1 MAWAIR
7 TIYTSKCVQ
16 MGPQQLPKTSK
27 FYSIC
32 NKCDM
37 QKTVGGGYTPF
48 GRLKVKLVLLGYTDY
63 FLLRSIWAIDTV
75 QFLNQTT
82 ILK

>member
-1 MAWAIR
+1 MKFTNKYGTVDKLGGGMHHLWVPRVSYRYNVLMASAIR

-16 MGPQQLPKTSK
+16 MDPEQLPETST

-37 QKTVGGGYTPF
+37 QNTVGGWIPPPG
-48 GRLKVKLVLLGYTDY
+48 
-63 FLLRSIWAIDTV
+63 
-75 QFLNQTT
+75 
-82 ILK
+82 

>member
-16 MGPQQLPKTSK
+16 MDPQQLPKTSK
-27 FYSIC
+27 YYSIC

-37 QKTVGGGYTPF
+37 QKAVGGGYHHHPL
-48 GRLKVKLVLLGYTDY
+48 GSLKV
-63 FLLRSIWAIDTV
+63 
-75 QFLNQTT
+75 N
-82 ILK
+82 